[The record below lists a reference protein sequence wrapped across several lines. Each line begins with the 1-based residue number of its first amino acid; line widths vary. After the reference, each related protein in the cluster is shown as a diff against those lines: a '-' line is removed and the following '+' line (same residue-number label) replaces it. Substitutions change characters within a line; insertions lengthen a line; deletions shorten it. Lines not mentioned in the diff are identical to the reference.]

1 MAPIYVSAMSGLAT
15 KVIPVDKLTFD
26 VVNASAELSGYD
38 LEKGII
44 TREPESEGETVL
56 PLEVSE
62 FLNLPTTK
70 VFVVQTEG
78 EPDKLVAVNL
88 LSQEVIEISKLG
100 NHISAL
106 NYVID
111 GAIKKLGEL
120 QNNKT
125 SSILD
130 HDFIT
135 GLHYVMFKN
144 RAEFEEKGYGAY
156 RDVLYNGQPNNVR
169 IGHWERQE
177 DGNYFIYNKYWQP
190 PYGGEGKIK
199 AHMQK
204 LLDWVNGTEPYHV
217 LDETYTKCNR
227 EGKERWIDFPAF
239 ADLSPL
245 ERAVRFH
252 VECIRIQPF
261 SDGNHRTARMLMQYL
276 LILQNEPLVNIHK
289 GDQQAYKDAI
299 DIAIATGNF
308 EPMMKIAENSRVAD
322 ASELYAQTMKFYSA
336 DNKEYHNNKARRVKK
351 KDRKK
356 QPTENQPGDAE

>member
-135 GLHYVMFKN
+135 GLHHVMFKN

-227 EGKERWIDFPAF
+227 EIG
-239 ADLSPL
+239 
-245 ERAVRFH
+245 RAH
-252 VECIRIQPF
+252 V
-261 SDGNHRTARMLMQYL
+261 
-276 LILQNEPLVNIHK
+276 
-289 GDQQAYKDAI
+289 
-299 DIAIATGNF
+299 
-308 EPMMKIAENSRVAD
+308 
-322 ASELYAQTMKFYSA
+322 
-336 DNKEYHNNKARRVKK
+336 
-351 KDRKK
+351 
-356 QPTENQPGDAE
+356 